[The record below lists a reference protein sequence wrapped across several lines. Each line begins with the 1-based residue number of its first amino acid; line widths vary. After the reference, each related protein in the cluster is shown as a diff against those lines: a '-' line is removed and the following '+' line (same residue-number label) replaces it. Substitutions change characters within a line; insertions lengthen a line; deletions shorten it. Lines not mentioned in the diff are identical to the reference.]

1 MSVKMIFCIR
11 RLPGLDPAEFSR
23 YWRYEHAALF
33 ADHAVTLRAK
43 RYTQSHRTLEGL
55 NDALRAHRT
64 APDGYDGVAEVW
76 FDNIDDLKAAL
87 STPAARAAGE
97 VLIVDERRFIDHAA
111 SPIWI
116 ADEVLIDIP
125 NGSDRREG

>member
-1 MSVKMIFCIR
+1 M
-11 RLPGLDPAEFSR
+11 
-23 YWRYEHAALF
+23 
-33 ADHAVTLRAK
+33 
-43 RYTQSHRTLEGL
+43 
-55 NDALRAHRT
+55 
-64 APDGYDGVAEVW
+64 W
-76 FDNIDDLKAAL
+76 FDSIDDLKAAL

-97 VLIVDERRFIDHAA
+97 VLIADERRFIDHAA